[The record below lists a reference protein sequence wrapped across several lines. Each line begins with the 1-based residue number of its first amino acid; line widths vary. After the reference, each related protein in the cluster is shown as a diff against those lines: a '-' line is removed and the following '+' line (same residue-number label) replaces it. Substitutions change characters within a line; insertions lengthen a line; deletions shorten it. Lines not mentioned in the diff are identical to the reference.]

1 MLLTRAHLIVK
12 GRVQGVFYRASARRK
27 AEELR
32 LTGWVR
38 NNPDGTVEAV
48 VEGDTDMVEKFV
60 NWCHEGPPN
69 ARVAAVDVP
78 RSGATGEFTHFLI
91 D

>member
-12 GRVQGVFYRASARRK
+12 GRVQGVFFRASARRK

-48 VEGDTDMVEKFV
+48 VEGNTDMVEKFV
-60 NWCHEGPPN
+60 NWCREGPPN
-69 ARVAAVDVP
+69 ARVAAVDVT
-78 RSGATGEFTHFLI
+78 RSGATGEFTHFII

>member
-1 MLLTRAHLIVK
+1 MLTRAHLIVK
-12 GRVQGVFYRASARRK
+12 GRVQGVFFRASARRK

-48 VEGDTDMVEKFV
+48 VEGNTDMVEKFV
-60 NWCHEGPPN
+60 NWCREGPPN
-69 ARVAAVDVP
+69 ARVAAVDVT
-78 RSGATGEFTHFLI
+78 RSGATGEFTHFII

>member
-1 MLLTRAHLIVK
+1 MLLARAHLIVK
-12 GRVQGVFYRASARRK
+12 GRVQGVFFRASARRR
-27 AEELR
+27 AGELG

-48 VEGDTDMVEKFV
+48 VEGDVDTVEKFV
-60 NWCHEGPPN
+60 SWCREGPPN
-69 ARVAAVDVP
+69 ARVAAVDVT
-78 RSGATGEFTHFLI
+78 RSGATGEFTHFKI

>member
-1 MLLTRAHLIVK
+1 MSRTRAHLIVK
-12 GRVQGVFYRASARRK
+12 GRVQGVFFRASARRK

-48 VEGDTDMVEKFV
+48 VEGNTDMVENFV
-60 NWCHEGPPN
+60 NWCREGPPD
-69 ARVAAVDVP
+69 ARVAAVDVT
-78 RSGATGEFTHFLI
+78 RSGATDEFTHFII

>member
-1 MLLTRAHLIVK
+1 MSLSRAHVIIK
-12 GRVQGVFYRASARRK
+12 GRVQGVFFRAEARRK
-27 AEELR
+27 AEELG

-48 VEGDTDMVEKFV
+48 AEGDVDMVEKFV
-60 NWCHEGPPN
+60 KWCHEGPPR
-69 ARVAAVDVP
+69 ARVEAVEVS
-78 RSGATGEFTHFLI
+78 RSGGTGEFTRFTI

>member
-1 MLLTRAHLIVK
+1 MLLSRAHLIVK
-12 GRVQGVFYRASARRK
+12 GRVQGVFFRASARRK

-48 VEGDTDMVEKFV
+48 VEGNIDMVEKFV
-60 NWCHEGPPN
+60 NWCREGPPN
-69 ARVAAVDVP
+69 ARVAAVEVS
-78 RSGATGEFTHFLI
+78 RAEATGEFTHFII